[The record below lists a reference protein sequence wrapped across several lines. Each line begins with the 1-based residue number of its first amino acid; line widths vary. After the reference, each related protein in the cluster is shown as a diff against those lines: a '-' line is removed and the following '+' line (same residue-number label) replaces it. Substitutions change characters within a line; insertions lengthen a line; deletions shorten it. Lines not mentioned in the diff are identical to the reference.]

1 MVSGVAALWGDIANC
16 RFEFLFAKGIIGNMA
31 EKLSVKQEDS
41 NMMSKTPAASPRA
54 ASSQRGPSPARTAPT
69 NAEASQGA
77 AARVSRARVA
87 PFPDEATITILSEN
101 NPKRAGT
108 KAYSKWDLYK
118 NCRTVGDVVAAFAK
132 AKHPKR
138 MAYSA
143 LRWDSQH
150 KFIEIDTRST

>member
-1 MVSGVAALWGDIANC
+1 
-16 RFEFLFAKGIIGNMA
+16 
-31 EKLSVKQEDS
+31 
-41 NMMSKTPAASPRA
+41 MSKTPAASQRA
-54 ASSQRGPSPARTAPT
+54 ASSPRGSTPARHSPT

-77 AARVSRARVA
+77 AGRVSRARIA
-87 PFPDEATITILSEN
+87 PFPDEATITVLSEN

-118 NCRTVGDVVAAFAK
+118 NCETVGDVVDAFAK

-150 KFIEIDTRST
+150 KFIKIDTRST